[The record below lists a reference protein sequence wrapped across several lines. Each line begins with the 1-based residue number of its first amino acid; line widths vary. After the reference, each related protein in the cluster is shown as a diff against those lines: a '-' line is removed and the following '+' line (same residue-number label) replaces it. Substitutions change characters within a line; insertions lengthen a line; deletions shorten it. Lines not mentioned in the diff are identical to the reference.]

1 VAAVSG
7 VGLAY
12 MAYYKKS
19 ISVDRFATG
28 GSKRVYDMLL
38 ARYWFPKGYDW
49 IGMKAVYGFSL
60 AIDLFDRK
68 VIDGVVNAI
77 SRFAVAGSGT
87 LRKVQT
93 GVVQT
98 YATVIIA
105 AMSAILFL
113 MYLLGGLR

>member
-1 VAAVSG
+1 MAVGMGNQFVRS
-7 VGLAY
+7 L
-12 MAYYKKS
+12 
-19 ISVDRFATG
+19 G
-28 GSKRVYDMLL
+28 GS
-38 ARYWFPKGYDW
+38 
-49 IGMKAVYGFSL
+49 IET
-60 AIDLFDRK
+60 DRM
-68 VIDGVVNAI
+68 IDGVVNAI